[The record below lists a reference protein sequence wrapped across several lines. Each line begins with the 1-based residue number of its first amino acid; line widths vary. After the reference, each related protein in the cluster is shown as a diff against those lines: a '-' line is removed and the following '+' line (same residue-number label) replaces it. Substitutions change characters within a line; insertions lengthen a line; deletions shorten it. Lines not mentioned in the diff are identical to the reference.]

1 MNVLRLYKLAFL
13 SAIFFTSQKVSAQ
26 TSPNITDQAQTQTLD
41 GDRVK
46 ANWQPSLVTDGVYD
60 RVPHVNQPLPWQPIR
75 EADVMWRKR
84 VWREIDARQKQNMAF
99 RFPGDDFSGGGM
111 FIEILLDALKKGAIK
126 GYSTADDRFTTPMSK
141 DQILELT
148 MGKTDTNYVIDPV
161 TEQQVMRIS
170 HRDFNPDLVTKFRIK
185 EDYIFDRNQGRMVVR
200 IIGLAPMMDKYSE
213 EDQRFLFSYPMFW
226 IYYPELRETLAKYE
240 VYNPENDARRM
251 TWDEFFENRFFSS
264 YIIKVSNPFDA
275 NFNQLGLQGTD
286 ALYEGQRVQ
295 EELFNKDADM
305 WVY

>member
-1 MNVLRLYKLAFL
+1 
-13 SAIFFTSQKVSAQ
+13 
-26 TSPNITDQAQTQTLD
+26 TL
-41 GDRVK
+41 
-46 ANWQPSLVTDGVYD
+46 
-60 RVPHVNQPLPWQPIR
+60 
-75 EADVMWRKR
+75 
-84 VWREIDARQKQNMAF
+84 
-99 RFPGDDFSGGGM
+99 
-111 FIEILLDALKKGAIK
+111 
-126 GYSTADDRFTTPMSK
+126 
-141 DQILELT
+141 
-148 MGKTDTNYVIDPV
+148 GKTDTTYAIDPI

-295 EELFNKDADM
+295 EELF
-305 WVY
+305 